1 MILTLTKTEKLSKM
15 LLTDVVLLG
24 AVCLVPTLSHLFAL
38 PIYMMNPM
46 LLCLLAGMLVVR
58 DRRNA
63 YLLAVLLPSV
73 SMLLTG
79 MPVPLKAICMIA
91 ELLTVVALFQ
101 LLERRAPM
109 FVALVAAVLAG
120 KVVYYGLKAL
130 LLAPAVLIGTNV
142 WLQLGTVAVY
152 AALFATLRRR
162 I

>member
-1 MILTLTKTEKLSKM
+1 
-15 LLTDVVLLG
+15 
-24 AVCLVPTLSHLFAL
+24 
-38 PIYMMNPM
+38 
-46 LLCLLAGMLVVR
+46 
-58 DRRNA
+58 
-63 YLLAVLLPSV
+63 
-73 SMLLTG
+73 MLLTG